1 MFIACVYSEK
11 KYLTLKKNVN
21 LQLCY
26 VYLMTY
32 DYVNVIKT
40 GNHIIRNLQPNSK
53 TRYQVMQYLAEAYC
67 MVGQTN
73 QALECLRSEGVALM
87 DPETKLGFDNLANG
101 LRETTPVSVK
111 TISTLNQSAVHLCA
125 G

>member
-1 MFIACVYSEK
+1 M
-11 KYLTLKKNVN
+11 N

-26 VYLMTY
+26 AYLMTY
-32 DYVNVIKT
+32 DFNSVIKC
-40 GNHIIRNLQPNSK
+40 GNHIIRNLQPNPK
-53 TRYQVMQYLAEAYC
+53 TKYQVMQYLAEAYC

-87 DPETKLGFDNLANG
+87 DPETKMTFDNLANG
-101 LRETTPVSVK
+101 QRETNPVSVK